1 MSLINEAL
9 KKAQRQRTDA
19 PVPQPAPAPVG
30 TNEAPVARIAKRRPP
45 MPARTL
51 VILLGGSVSLLL
63 MGGVFVFI
71 FFLHGLDSA
80 PEPKAPSSQLVANSS
95 QLPAP
100 STPSVA
106 IPSSPLPAPSSQPAA
121 TSPQLPANS
130 SQLVQLPP
138 IAVPAPP
145 VQPLPAPSSQLS
157 TLNSQPAVAT
167 SPQLPATSS
176 VLPTLTPPP
185 PAVSPP
191 SSVLRPPPSTPTAN
205 SRVYEFLEKLRVSG
219 IRASDTDPKVIMNDR
234 VYRLNDIVDRLTQ
247 LRLTRIEASTL
258 TFVDASGFEYRKSF

>member
-9 KKAQRQRTDA
+9 KKAQRQRTDTPIA
-19 PVPQPAPAPVG
+19 QPAPAPVG

-51 VILLGGSVSLLL
+51 VILLGGGVSLLL
-63 MGGVFVFI
+63 MGGVFIFI

-80 PEPKAPSSQLVANSS
+80 PEPQPIAVAVRPSSPVVSPPPSAPSAESPTLNTQPSTLNSAPPAVQLPPIVATSS

-100 STPSVA
+100 S
-106 IPSSPLPAPSSQPAA
+106 SQH
-121 TSPQLPANS
+121 
-130 SQLVQLPP
+130 
-138 IAVPAPP
+138 
-145 VQPLPAPSSQLS
+145 S
-157 TLNSQPAVAT
+157 TLNTQPAVAP
-167 SPQLPATSS
+167 S
-176 VLPTLTPPP
+176 PPP
-185 PAVSPP
+185 QVVSVPPASAP
-191 SSVLRPPPSTPTAN
+191 STQPSTLNTQPTAATPTAN

-234 VYRLNDIVDRLTQ
+234 VYRLNDIVDRTTQ

-258 TFVDASGFEYRKSF
+258 TFVDASGFEYRKNF

>member
-9 KKAQRQRTDA
+9 KKAQRQRTDT
-19 PVPQPAPAPVG
+19 PVAQPAPAPVG

-63 MGGVFVFI
+63 MGGVFIFI

-80 PEPKAPSSQLVANSS
+80 TEPQPIAVVVRPPPPVISPPPSAPNAEPLNTQ
-95 QLPAP
+95 P
-100 STPSVA
+100 STPN
-106 IPSSPLPAPSSQPAA
+106 SPPAPA
-121 TSPQLPANS
+121 
-130 SQLVQLPP
+130 VQLPL
-138 IAVPAPP
+138 IVVPAPP
-145 VQPLPAPSSQLS
+145 VQPLPAPSSQHS
-157 TLNSQPAVAT
+157 TLNTQPAVAPILP
-167 SPQLPATSS
+167 PQVVSI
-176 VLPTLTPPP
+176 P
-185 PAVSPP
+185 PAPAP
-191 SSVLRPPPSTPTAN
+191 STQPSTLNPQPTAATPTAN

-258 TFVDASGFEYRKSF
+258 TFVDASGFEYRKNF